1 MNPKLRELN
10 FGFFMANI
18 IGLTGGIGSGKTT
31 VAKVFATLGIPVF
44 NADAVAKELMQ
55 NDPIVKLK
63 LIELFGDNVFA
74 NGQLDR
80 NFLAKIVFAD
90 PHQLE
95 RLNAIVHPITIQ
107 AAKDWATMQSAPY
120 VIKEAAL
127 VFESGSGEGLAGV
140 IGVSAPLPLR
150 IHRVMQRENCTKQEV
165 EKRMQN
171 QLSETLKMKLC
182 DWVIINDD
190 QVLVVPQVVALHEK
204 LLKQFSMD
212 NVNPN

>member
-10 FGFFMANI
+10 FGFFMAKI
-18 IGLTGGIGSGKTT
+18 IGLTGGIGCGKTT
-31 VAKVFATLGIPVF
+31 VAKVFTTLGIPVF
-44 NADAVAKELMQ
+44 NADTVAKELMQ
-55 NDPIVKLK
+55 NDPILKHK
-63 LIELFGDNVFA
+63 LIEQFGEYVFT

-80 NFLAKIVFAD
+80 NFLAKIVFTD
-90 PHQLE
+90 PQQLE

-107 AAKDWATMQSAPY
+107 AAKEWAAKQNTPY

-140 IGVSAPLPLR
+140 IGVTAPLSLR
-150 IHRVMQRENCTKQEV
+150 IHRVMQRDNCTKQEV

-171 QLSETLKMKLC
+171 QISDIIKMKLC

-190 QVLVVPQVVALHEK
+190 QVLLVPQVVTLHEK
-204 LLKQFSMD
+204 LMQQFSK
-212 NVNPN
+212 

>member
-10 FGFFMANI
+10 FGFFMAKI
-18 IGLTGGIGSGKTT
+18 IGLTGGIGCGKTT

-55 NDPIVKLK
+55 NNPILKHK
-63 LIELFGDNVFA
+63 LIEEFGEHVFA

-80 NFLAKIVFAD
+80 SYLAKIVFAD
-90 PHQLE
+90 TRQLE
-95 RLNAIVHPITIQ
+95 RLNALVHPITIQ
-107 AAKDWATMQSAPY
+107 AAKEWAAKQNTPY

-140 IGVSAPLPLR
+140 IGVTAPLSLR
-150 IHRVMQRENCTKQEV
+150 MHRVMQRENCTKQEV

-171 QLSETLKMKLC
+171 QISDTIKMKLC
-182 DWVIINDD
+182 DWVIVNDD

-204 LLKQFSMD
+204 LMQKFS
-212 NVNPN
+212 